1 MTTEN
6 CRVKSRFSKFTGN
19 TLGAT
24 LLVCACVQACFTKEP
39 SREETPTPA
48 SSSAPPSP
56 APPAPSAESEKKEMA
71 PEQSNG
77 GSARDLGDPGN
88 RAPSPVAAPSAPPRA
103 QAPAKA
109 RARSAPKA
117 AAEGAPSDADDA
129 LENERAPSA
138 PRELMQRLSDAYR
151 GGSPDC
157 PSAQSRKKA
166 VCDLATQICQLMDRD
181 PNVASVAEYCE
192 DAKQRCSEAQR
203 RTAERCE
210 R

>member
-1 MTTEN
+1 M
-6 CRVKSRFSKFTGN
+6 KSRYSTFRGSR
-19 TLGAT
+19 LGAT
-24 LLVCACVQACFTKEP
+24 LLALACVQACFTKEP

-48 SSSAPPSP
+48 SSSTPPAP
-56 APPAPSAESEKKEMA
+56 APPPPSTESDEKKLA
-71 PEQSNG
+71 PEQSSG
-77 GSARDLGDPGN
+77 GAARDLGGPAN
-88 RAPSPVAAPSAPPRA
+88 RRPSPAVAPSAPPRV
-103 QAPAKA
+103 QSPAKD

-181 PNVASVAEYCE
+181 PNVASVAEYCD